1 MKARL
6 AIVVL
11 AAPILAW
18 AADGDAKGAAA
29 PVLPSSIG
37 SENIKPAVIQ
47 ALPRQDATH
56 AAGWPAVQ
64 VVPART
70 PRAEAAAVTP
80 ARALR
85 PDSLPKSG
93 LQFYALIAAGIA
105 AVGFMASRRTGS

>member
-6 AIVVL
+6 AIVIL

-18 AADGDAKGAAA
+18 AADGDAQVGAT
-29 PVLPSSIG
+29 PVLPSAIG

-56 AAGWPAVQ
+56 TAWPAVQ

-70 PRAEAAAVTP
+70 PRAEAAGVSSAG
-80 ARALR
+80 ALR
-85 PDSLPKSG
+85 SDSLPKSG

-105 AVGFMASRRTGS
+105 AVGFMASRRTAP